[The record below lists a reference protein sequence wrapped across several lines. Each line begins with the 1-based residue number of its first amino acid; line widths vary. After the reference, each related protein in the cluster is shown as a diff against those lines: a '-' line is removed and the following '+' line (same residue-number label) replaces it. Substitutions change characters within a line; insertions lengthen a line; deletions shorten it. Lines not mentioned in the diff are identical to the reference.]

1 LDYSRTRHDAAFVAC
16 IHRICF
22 QESALVTA
30 DQAAN
35 KKTKM
40 EFEMPPAL
48 VGDTSMKSLNF
59 HTGVMLLEKQILKVG
74 FTLSSMAQQHSPDA
88 NHQSI
93 LSAWQGTT
101 KRVAKRRKGPSQ
113 QSRPSDTLQDAWG
126 QLARLYKYVCIAA

>member
-1 LDYSRTRHDAAFVAC
+1 VAC

-74 FTLSSMAQQHSPDA
+74 LTLSSIAQQTFPRRLPSINIAQLSP
-88 NHQSI
+88 
-93 LSAWQGTT
+93 WQGTT

-113 QSRPSDTLQDAWG
+113 QSRPTDTLQDAWG
-126 QLARLYKYVCIAA
+126 QLARLYKYVCSPWW

>member
-1 LDYSRTRHDAAFVAC
+1 MMLTGVCVLDFSRTRHDAAFVAC

-40 EFEMPPAL
+40 EFEMPPVL

-74 FTLSSMAQQHSPDA
+74 LTLSSMAQP
-88 NHQSI
+88 
-93 LSAWQGTT
+93 LP
-101 KRVAKRRKGPSQ
+101 RR
-113 QSRPSDTLQDAWG
+113 
-126 QLARLYKYVCIAA
+126 